1 MENISRL
8 EVHYHL
14 RDGLHT
20 MDALVRNRC
29 EAEFLSAVAYITQS
43 LGATLQFEATVPTE
57 GGFRDI
63 WQVAFKAFDKENR
76 SLTLPTLTALL
87 VAVLGATVAIWN
99 APPKPD
105 KELERQQLEIN
116 RLTIEHWKLE
126 NQNSE
131 LQGKKLKRELDTES
145 STLSLQTPASSS
157 AAPVN
162 LPPTHP
168 ESVASGTT
176 SKVEPKLLSLQMDP
190 KVRKPRSNFYK
201 QLISYEAVT
210 AVGFRWLPGDRP
222 APDEQ
227 VIFRSGFPAFL
238 LQTDILDPESTE
250 AVIEIVSPVI
260 TEGDIQWRGRWN
272 GQTISFAMNDKV
284 FKDQV
289 FHRQISFQHG
299 DSIRCVLQ
307 SDRKLDEEGSPK
319 VTGHRV
325 LTVLDKIESTGGVYE
340 TAQGRRKRFE
350 KKHADGQSG
359 LFDHD
364 DV

>member
-20 MDALVRNRC
+20 MDAMVRNRC

-43 LGATLQFEATVPTE
+43 LGATLKFEATVPAE

-76 SLTLPTLTALL
+76 ALTLPVLTTLLSAILS
-87 VAVLGATVAIWN
+87 AAVAIWN
-99 APPKPD
+99 APSKPD
-105 KELERQQLEIN
+105 QELEKQQLKIN
-116 RLTIEHWKLE
+116 QLIIEHWKLE

-131 LQGKKLKRELDTES
+131 LQGKKLRLELGAVPP
-145 STLSLQTPASSS
+145 TLSQQTPASSS
-157 AAPVN
+157 AAAVDLPHAQLESAAPVTAPN
-162 LPPTHP
+162 AAP
-168 ESVASGTT
+168 
-176 SKVEPKLLSLQMDP
+176 KVLSLQMDP

-210 AVGFRWLPGDRP
+210 AVGFRWLPGDQP

-227 VIFRSGFPAFL
+227 VIFRSGFSAFL

-272 GQTISFAMNDKV
+272 GETISFAMHDKV

-299 DSIRCVLQ
+299 DSIRCILQ
-307 SDRKLDEEGSPK
+307 SDRKLDEEGNPK

-359 LFDHD
+359 LFDHND
-364 DV
+364 L